1 MQTNQ
6 PDAQL
11 LASLRSY
18 RAMPGCRN
26 RCTRSQ
32 QLAADAAF
40 SALRDRAEA
49 AGFTVSRLAMILDG
63 IE

>member
-1 MQTNQ
+1 MQN
-6 PDAQL
+6 PAELASL

-26 RCTRSQ
+26 RCTHSQ

-40 SALRDRAEA
+40 TALRDRAEA
-49 AGFTVSRLAMILDG
+49 AGFTISRLAMILDG
-63 IE
+63 QE